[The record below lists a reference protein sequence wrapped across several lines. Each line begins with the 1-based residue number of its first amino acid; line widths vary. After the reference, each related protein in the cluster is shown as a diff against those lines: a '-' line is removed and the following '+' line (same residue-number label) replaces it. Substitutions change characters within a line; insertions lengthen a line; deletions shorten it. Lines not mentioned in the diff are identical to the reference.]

1 MYEERDRQIGKD
13 VGFWRGFGR
22 VVSDSRTWDFG
33 TGDLLDAM
41 TMLNADQYSAPNAT
55 EGEKRAGQEM
65 LKAAY
70 DAQQTEQMFGE
81 NASFWNRAGV
91 MTGYMPS
98 FMLDFAL
105 TGGGFEVVNVAG
117 KAAARGS
124 AKLIGEAAIKEMT
137 ELGVKA
143 YAKRYGLR
151 GVGRMAENWTIKAL
165 GTTAD
170 ELLIRAPVSYTHLTL
185 PTILLV

>member
-1 MYEERDRQIGKD
+1 
-13 VGFWRGFGR
+13 
-22 VVSDSRTWDFG
+22 
-33 TGDLLDAM
+33 
-41 TMLNADQYSAPNAT
+41 
-55 EGEKRAGQEM
+55 
-65 LKAAY
+65 
-70 DAQQTEQMFGE
+70 
-81 NASFWNRAGV
+81 

-98 FMLDFAL
+98 FMLDFVL

-170 ELLIRAPVSYTHLTL
+170 ELLIRAPLMTN
-185 PTILLV
+185 TIQAGKTAADIIDRKLGDVQVDANGNYNFANDKTWGSAVWQGEANAIIENYSEMFGTP